1 VSAGAQPGSAFAVAG
16 GPELTERGDAHGN
29 QGRSAASPV
38 VRVALDVPLPTL
50 FDYLLPL
57 PAEQRVPPLVGR
69 RVRVPFGRGSR
80 IGVIVEVAAQ
90 SQLPANRLKAVLEI
104 FADEPALD
112 GDVLELLQFATR
124 YYHHPIGGTVFTA
137 LPQRL
142 RDVSAQDTRKTRS
155 LRLTATGRERAAAG
169 MNARA
174 TLQRRLLDTLAA
186 ASHVPVEALA
196 ALGGS
201 ARRVLREWTREGWI
215 EPCAED
221 TPQSGAADQRM
232 PQAPPALTVAQA
244 LAVNAVMGAGDTFTP
259 FLLRG
264 VTGSGKTEVYLHL
277 VAACLGTQRQALVLV
292 PEIGLTP
299 QLLQRFQAR
308 FPATQ
313 LIVLHSDLSEGERLT
328 RWRAAQRGQAGVVI
342 GTRLSVFTPLPAL
355 GLIVVDEEHDTS
367 YKQQE
372 GLRYSARDL
381 ALLRAKIRDVPILLG
396 SATPSLESYANV
408 QAGRYR
414 LLELPERA
422 DAHMPRIECVDT
434 RRMRMPHGLSPVLIS
449 AIHTRLE
456 RGEQSLVFVN
466 RRGFAPALLCSAC
479 GWTCPCT
486 RCSARL
492 VLHLDAQQL
501 RCHYC
506 GHVQPV
512 TRACPDCG
520 NQDLLPAGHG
530 TQRVEQ
536 ALLEALP
543 GARVLRVDRDSTR
556 GRAAFAAMHE
566 RIRAHE
572 VDVLVG
578 TQMLAK
584 GHDFPRLTLVGVIN
598 ADSSLYSS
606 DFRAAERLYAQL
618 TQVAGRA
625 GRAELPGEVL
635 IQTQFPEHPLYAAV
649 CRQDYH
655 AFAREAL
662 QERRDMRFPPFV
674 HQALLRAEASR
685 REVVDAYLERVAA
698 SGAALGFEVEIYDPV
713 APAIARVAGR
723 ERAHLLVQADSRV
736 QLQRFL
742 DAWMPQLAER
752 SVRWSLDVDP
762 LEF

>member
-1 VSAGAQPGSAFAVAG
+1 VSAGAQPGSAFVAANE
-16 GPELTERGDAHGN
+16 PDFPERGSAPAD
-29 QGRSAASPV
+29 QGGSASPTV

-50 FDYLLPL
+50 FDYLLCA
-57 PAEQRVPPLVGR
+57 PAEHSPPSLLGR

-80 IGVIVEVAAQ
+80 IGLIFQVAAH
-90 SQLPANRLKAVLEI
+90 SPVPADRLKAVLEV
-104 FADEPALD
+104 FADEPTLD
-112 GDVLELLQFATR
+112 HDVLELLQFATR
-124 YYHHPIGGTVFTA
+124 YYHHPIGGVVFTA

-142 RDVSAQDTRKTRS
+142 REVRARDTQRARA
-155 LRLTATGRERAAAG
+155 LRLTAAGRERGAAG
-169 MNARA
+169 MSARA
-174 TLQRRLLDTLAA
+174 TLQRRLLEVLGA
-186 ASHVPVEALA
+186 ASYVPVETLA
-196 ALGGS
+196 GLGGS
-201 ARRVLREWTREGWI
+201 ARRVLRDWMHQGWI
-215 EPCAED
+215 EICADE
-221 TPQSGAADQRM
+221 TPQGESLDER
-232 PQAPPALTVAQA
+232 VAQA
-244 LAVNAVMGAGDTFTP
+244 PAVLTNAQAFAVNAVMGAGDTFTP

-277 VAACLGTQRQALVLV
+277 VAACLKARRQALVLV

-313 LIVLHSDLSEGERLT
+313 LIVLHSDLSEGERLS

-355 GLIVVDEEHDTS
+355 GLIVVDEEHDAS

-381 ALLRAKIRDVPILLG
+381 ALFRAKMRRVPILLG
-396 SATPSLESYANV
+396 SATPSLESYGNALS
-408 QAGRYR
+408 GRYR

-422 DAHMPRIECVDT
+422 DAHMPRIDCVDT
-434 RRMRMPHGLSPVLIS
+434 RRMRMPQGLSPILIS
-449 AIHTRLE
+449 AIRTRLE

-479 GWTCPCT
+479 GWTCQCT

-492 VLHLDAQQL
+492 VLHLQAQQL

-512 TRACPDCG
+512 TRDCPDCG
-520 NQDLLPAGHG
+520 NQDLVPAGHG

-543 GARVLRVDRDSTR
+543 DARVLRVDRDSTR

-625 GRAELPGEVL
+625 GRADIKGEVL

-674 HQALLRAEASR
+674 HQALLRAEAPR
-685 REVVDAYLERVAA
+685 REAVDAYLQRVAA
-698 SGAALGFEVEIYDPV
+698 SGSALDFPVEIYDPV

-723 ERAHLLVQADSRV
+723 ERAHLLVQADSRA

-742 DAWMPQLAER
+742 DAWVPQLAER
-752 SVRWSLDVDP
+752 NVRWSLDVDP